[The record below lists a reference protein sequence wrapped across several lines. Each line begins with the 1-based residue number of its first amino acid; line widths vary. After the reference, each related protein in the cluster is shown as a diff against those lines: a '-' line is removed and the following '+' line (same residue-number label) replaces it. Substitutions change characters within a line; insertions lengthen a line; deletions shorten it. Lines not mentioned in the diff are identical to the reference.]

1 MALKATTKTF
11 DIGDGRTI
19 TLETGKL
26 ARQAHGSALVRL
38 GDTIVMA
45 TVVSNKE
52 KKDGVSFFPLTVD
65 YQEKYA
71 AAGRIP
77 GGFLKREGRLGDH
90 EILVCRLV
98 DRAIRPLFPDGYMN
112 ETQIMISLISSDGD
126 AMPDALACLAAS
138 TAIAVSD
145 IPFNGPISEVRV
157 GRVNGEHICNPNKS
171 QLVDAD
177 LDILVGATSKDVC
190 MVEGEMK
197 ECSEEE
203 LIAAIEFGHIAIKK
217 QIEAQLE
224 LAQMVGAT
232 EKREFIAPEVN
243 EELKKRVEDFASEK
257 IYEVA
262 KSGLAKGERKEKFS
276 AIKKEFIETLSE
288 EEVEEFGAEV
298 GSFFGSAEKKVIR
311 KMVLTDKVRLDGR
324 ELTQIRPL
332 DMEIDFL
339 PRAHGSALFTRGE
352 TQSLSTTTLGNKM
365 DQKMI
370 DTVTEKGYNDFYL
383 HYNFPGFCT
392 GEAKPNRGAS
402 RREIGHGN
410 LAERSLRQVI
420 PSKEINPYT
429 VRVVSDIF
437 ESNGSSSMA
446 TVCAGSLSLMDA
458 GIQIPNHV
466 SGIAMG
472 LISDPETGEA
482 AVLTDILGDEDHL
495 GDMDF
500 KVTGTKNGICACQM
514 DIKIDGLSNDLLRK
528 ALNQAKDAR
537 LFLLDS
543 MYEVIAEPRKEPK
556 PFVPRMETILIDKK
570 QIGAVIGPGGKVIQ
584 EMQEKTGTQITVDED
599 DKNGIVCVF
608 SNNKDQLDAAVGM
621 IKGIVVVPEVGE
633 EYEAVVKSIMPYGAF
648 VEYLPGKQGLLHIS
662 EISWSRVEK
671 VEDVFQQN
679 DKLKV
684 KLVGIDPK
692 SGKVRLSRKV
702 LMPKPVEN
710 E

>member
-1 MALKATTKTF
+1 
-11 DIGDGRTI
+11 
-19 TLETGKL
+19 
-26 ARQAHGSALVRL
+26 
-38 GDTIVMA
+38 
-45 TVVSNKE
+45 
-52 KKDGVSFFPLTVD
+52 
-65 YQEKYA
+65 
-71 AAGRIP
+71 
-77 GGFLKREGRLGDH
+77 
-90 EILVCRLV
+90 
-98 DRAIRPLFPDGYMN
+98 
-112 ETQIMISLISSDGD
+112 
-126 AMPDALACLAAS
+126 
-138 TAIAVSD
+138 
-145 IPFNGPISEVRV
+145 
-157 GRVNGEHICNPNKS
+157 
-171 QLVDAD
+171 
-177 LDILVGATSKDVC
+177 
-190 MVEGEMK
+190 
-197 ECSEEE
+197 
-203 LIAAIEFGHIAIKK
+203 
-217 QIEAQLE
+217 
-224 LAQMVGAT
+224 MVGAT

-262 KSGLAKGERKEKFS
+262 KSGLAKGERKERFS

-298 GSFFGSAEKKVIR
+298 GSLFGSTEKKVIR

-420 PSKEINPYT
+420 PSKEVNPYT
-429 VRVVSDIF
+429 VRIVSDIF

-537 LFLLDS
+537 LFILDS

-608 SNNKDQLDAAVGM
+608 SNNKDQLDAAVEM